1 MSSPLFYFW
10 HYVEHGTGLRIIL
23 EKFPLSGEVELFS
36 FFRGPVCWLLA
47 FGQVQYFKLISRNWR
62 ARQARSYT
70 FGITLSTEQGCASFW
85 KNSLCRG
92 RLNYF
97 HFFEDLSI
105 GSGHFDWFSL
115 LISRNWRARQDCSF
129 TFGITLS
136 TEQDCPLSLKNSP
149 YRGRL
154 HYFHFFEEF
163 FFWLLAFGLVQYF
176 DFTELA
182 CTSSSLFYIRHYVEH
197 GTGLPIKSEKIPP
210 IGEG

>member
-1 MSSPLFYFW
+1 VQLDHRLQQIHKNQESFLFD
-10 HYVEHGTGLRIIL
+10 
-23 EKFPLSGEVELFS
+23 
-36 FFRGPVCWLLA
+36 LA

-136 TEQDCPLSLKNSP
+136 TEQDCPLSLKDS
-149 YRGRL
+149 
-154 HYFHFFEEF
+154 
-163 FFWLLAFGLVQYF
+163 WLSDLMFCDYLRDKHLEV
-176 DFTELA
+176 
-182 CTSSSLFYIRHYVEH
+182 SSSLGVIPRRHFLYVFDI
-197 GTGLPIKSEKIPP
+197 LYSCLI
-210 IGEG
+210 

>member
-1 MSSPLFYFW
+1 MHQVWKNSPYRGRLNYFHFFEDLSVGCW
-10 HYVEHGTGLRIIL
+10 HLDR
-23 EKFPLSGEVELFS
+23 FS
-36 FFRGPVCWLLA
+36 I
-47 FGQVQYFKLISRNWR
+47 LISRNWR

-70 FGITLSTEQGCASFW
+70 FGITLSTDQGCASFW

-136 TEQDCPLSLKNSP
+136 TEPDCPLSLKNS
-149 YRGRL
+149 
-154 HYFHFFEEF
+154 
-163 FFWLLAFGLVQYF
+163 WLSDLMFCDYLRDKHLEVSWG
-176 DFTELA
+176 DSS
-182 CTSSSLFYIRHYVEH
+182 TSRPLRVGHLIFLSHLTSARSKV
-197 GTGLPIKSEKIPP
+197 KSI
-210 IGEG
+210 I